1 MIIVFVCILIS
12 VLANVQ
18 GSLFIQNLID
28 DYITPMIQSGS
39 RDFGPMLGAILRVAI
54 FYAIGAASAFIYA
67 KIMVYVTQGTM
78 RDLRCQIFEHME
90 SLPIKYFDT
99 HPHGDIMSVYT
110 NDIDTS
116 VR

>member
-1 MIIVFVCILIS
+1 
-12 VLANVQ
+12 
-18 GSLFIQNLID
+18 
-28 DYITPMIQSGS
+28 MIQSGS

-90 SLPIKYFDT
+90 SLPIKYFDIKLNFL
-99 HPHGDIMSVYT
+99 DITLISNYCQ
-110 NDIDTS
+110 I
-116 VR
+116 

>member
-54 FYAIGAASAFIYA
+54 FP
-67 KIMVYVTQGTM
+67 MQ
-78 RDLRCQIFEHME
+78 
-90 SLPIKYFDT
+90 
-99 HPHGDIMSVYT
+99 
-110 NDIDTS
+110 S
-116 VR
+116 VRRRRLSTQKLWFM